1 MKPSFDDKQKSTL
14 KIIDSSL
21 ASCEKVRGKLKEGSS
36 QLSLN
41 TNRLQALYL
50 AKEIL
55 QNTDCDA
62 DRQQIE
68 QALIQI
74 TSIRRKSETG
84 LAHAKAGSATYTRF
98 QRLVEAMDVVLQGLE
113 TAKKNGVTGEEMAEI
128 LTHAAFYA
136 GWPKAWAAFRM
147 AKEVYA
153 E

>member
-1 MKPSFDDKQKSTL
+1 MKPSFDDKQKNTL
-14 KIIDSSL
+14 KIIDSSI

-55 QNTDCDA
+55 QNTDCDT
-62 DRQQIE
+62 DSQQIE

-74 TSIRRKSETG
+74 TSIRHKSETG

-98 QRLVEAMDVVLQGLE
+98 QRLVECSTTIHIGQKN
-113 TAKKNGVTGEEMAEI
+113 KKI
-128 LTHAAFYA
+128 
-136 GWPKAWAAFRM
+136 
-147 AKEVYA
+147 
-153 E
+153 